1 MTNEETTSLSIMNI
15 GAAEPGAMVTS
26 IQLDASDRATSA
38 KVYNA
43 LNNPNEKISAHINE
57 EIEVKDYLVEMTR
70 IQDTDDFDNELETY
84 SDVPR
89 VVLISP
95 DGTSYQ
101 AVSLGMATAVRNMIV
116 ACGDAPWE
124 PALRIKIKQVPT
136 KKGSM
141 LTVEMV
147 G

>member
-1 MTNEETTSLSIMNI
+1 MTTEETTSLSIMNI

-26 IQLDASDRATSA
+26 IKLDASDRATSA